1 MAMMKCSKAATIGVM
16 KKLAGLMIVVAC
28 AVTLFGGAL
37 AYAAQTDERI
47 KSFDSQIIISPD
59 NVAHIKETIVYDF
72 GTTSHHG
79 IYRDIPIDYKDGD
92 KNYYLSARYADA
104 TDENGN
110 KVNAEISEVSGNER
124 LKLGDADTTITGVHT
139 YVINYTLSPIVT
151 EKDGKPFL
159 NLDVLGAGWQVP
171 VDRFTASVN
180 LSGGALSNI
189 AWYDAPGHESSTIRE
204 NIPAYT
210 GVTINA
216 SLPQGYV
223 TNYLV
228 ANKPRPFDFWQFMRE
243 FGVVLLAALIIGVA
257 VLVVVLRKWRAHARR
272 RSQTVIPE
280 YEPPADM
287 TPAEI
292 GLLQDDSANMREVT
306 ATVIDW
312 AVRGYLKVTRVDKKG
327 WFGSAQYILT
337 RLKSDDGLSEPE
349 RHLFAAFFSK
359 GDEVNLKDLDKSK
372 TALAVG
378 TFKAAIKRILTDAGY
393 YAKSGGILNRGNL
406 TEHGAKQWAK
416 VDGFKLYL
424 GVVEKDRLEFT
435 DAPEKTPERFNALLP
450 YAIALGVEKQWAKQF
465 EGVDVASATT
475 WYNGNL
481 AAFSAISL
489 VDDLGSSFASTV
501 SSNATV
507 SSSGGVS
514 GGGFGGGGGGS
525 W

>member
-1 MAMMKCSKAATIGVM
+1 M
-16 KKLAGLMIVVAC
+16 KKLALLIAAIAG
-28 AVTLFGGAL
+28 L
-37 AYAAQTDERI
+37 AYSAVPVHAVDADEQIR
-47 KSFDSQIIISPD
+47 SFDSQIVISPD
-59 NVAHIKETIVYDF
+59 NVAHVKETIVYDF
-72 GTTSHHG
+72 GSTSHHG

-92 KNYYLSARYADA
+92 TNYYLSARYGDT

-110 KVNAEISEVSGNER
+110 KINAEISEVSGNER

-139 YVINYTLSPIVT
+139 YIINYTLSPIVT
-151 EKDGKPFL
+151 EKDGRPFL
-159 NLDVLGAGWQVP
+159 NLDALGAGWQVP
-171 VDRFTASVN
+171 VDHFTASVK
-180 LSGGALSNI
+180 LSGGGVLSDI
-189 AWYDAPGHESSTIRE
+189 TWYDVSGHEPSAVRD

-216 SLPQGYV
+216 NLPQGYV

-228 ANKPRPFDFWQFMRE
+228 ANKPRPFDFWQFMGM
-243 FGVVLLAALIIGVA
+243 FGMAILIAMITGA
-257 VLVVVLRKWRAHARR
+257 VIIVVVLRKWRARARR

-280 YEPPADM
+280 YEPPAGM

-292 GLLQDDSANMREVT
+292 GLLQDDSTNMREVT

-312 AVRGYLKVTRVDKKG
+312 AVRGYVKVTRVEKKG
-327 WFGSAQYILT
+327 WFGSVQYILT
-337 RLKSDDGLSEPE
+337 RLKNDDGLSESE

-359 GDEVNLKDLDKSK
+359 GDEVNLKDLDASK
-372 TALAVG
+372 MASAIS
-378 TFKAAIKRILTDAGY
+378 TFKSSTKQLLTSAGY
-393 YAKSGGILNRGNL
+393 YAKGGGILERGNL
-406 TEHGAKQWAK
+406 TEQGAKQWAK

-424 GVVEKDRLEFT
+424 GVVEKDRLEFS

-465 EGVDVASATT
+465 EGIDITSATT

-489 VDDLGSSFASTV
+489 ADDLGSSFASTV